1 MHFLQDGA
9 FAFMQHRLLSP
20 HTIQPQVKKLLL
32 DLNYSLLL
40 NNAFPNLEFFIVSF
54 FIYKHLPDF
63 KAFLSHVC
71 AQPCYSEAS
80 CCIFYTVASLY
91 PSCYI

>member
-9 FAFMQHRLLSP
+9 FVFMQLRLLSP
-20 HTIQPQVKKLLL
+20 HIIQLQVKKLVL

-40 NNAFPNLEFFIVSF
+40 NNAFLNLDFLIVSF
-54 FIYKHLPDF
+54 FIYKHLPSF
-63 KAFLSHVC
+63 KAFLSFVC

-80 CCIFYTVASLY
+80 CCIFYAVASLY

>member
-1 MHFLQDGA
+1 MHFLQDSA

-20 HTIQPQVKKLLL
+20 HIIQLQVKKLSLG
-32 DLNYSLLL
+32 LNYSLLL
-40 NNAFPNLEFFIVSF
+40 NNAFLNLEFFIVSF
-54 FIYKHLPDF
+54 FIYKHIPNF
-63 KAFLSHVC
+63 KAFLSYVC
-71 AQPCYSEAS
+71 AQICYSEAS

>member
-20 HTIQPQVKKLLL
+20 HIIQLQVKKLFL
-32 DLNYSLLL
+32 DLDYSLLL
-40 NNAFPNLEFFIVSF
+40 NNAFLNLEFSIVSF
-54 FIYKHLPDF
+54 FIYKHLPNF
-63 KAFLSHVC
+63 KALLSHVC
-71 AQPCYSEAS
+71 SQPSYSEAS
-80 CCIFYTVASLY
+80 CCIFYTVDSPY

>member
-20 HTIQPQVKKLLL
+20 HIIQLQVKKLFL
-32 DLNYSLLL
+32 DLNYSFLI
-40 NNAFPNLEFFIVSF
+40 NAFLNLEFFIVSVF
-54 FIYKHLPDF
+54 KYKHLPNF
-63 KAFLSHVC
+63 KAFFSHVC

-80 CCIFYTVASLY
+80 CCIFYAVASLY